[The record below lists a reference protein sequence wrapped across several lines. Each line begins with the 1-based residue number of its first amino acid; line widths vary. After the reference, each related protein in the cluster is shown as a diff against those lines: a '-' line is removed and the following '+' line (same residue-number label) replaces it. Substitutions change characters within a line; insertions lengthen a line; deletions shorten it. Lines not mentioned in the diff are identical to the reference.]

1 MLAKFFIERPVLANV
16 IAFVTILLGAVA
28 AAVLPVSQYPPIT
41 PPTVQVT
48 TTYPGASAK
57 TLVET
62 VALPIEQQVNGVE
75 KMLYMQS
82 NSTSDGRYTL
92 TVTFQVGTDL
102 DFAQVLVQNRVA
114 AARAQLPAAVQQQG
128 VVTKKKETSPLQI
141 ITLSSK
147 DNRYDALFLSNF
159 ATLQLSDKLARLPGV
174 GDVVVFGVGEYS
186 MRVWLDPQQMYQRGL
201 MPTDVVNALQ
211 AENAYVAAGQVGMPP
226 TPSGQ
231 EFQLTANVP
240 AALSDPKQFDQII
253 VKTAANGQ
261 ITRIRDVGRVELG
274 ARSYSQVFRMDGRPA
289 GGIAIYQLP
298 GANALDTAKG
308 VRKLLASL
316 APGFPQGL
324 VYEVPFDT
332 TTFVRESVTEVYHTL
347 FEAGLLVLV
356 VIVVF
361 LQDWRATLVP
371 ATTVPVTIIGAFA
384 AMAVLGFSINLLT
397 LFAVVLA
404 IGIVVDDAIVVVE
417 GVAQHV
423 ERGQTPKQGS
433 IDAMKELMG
442 PIIGITLVLMSV
454 FLPPAFMP
462 GITGQMYRQFALV
475 IAATA
480 LISAVNAL
488 TLKPTQCALWLR
500 AREPGKKKN
509 WFFRGFNAVYEPLEK
524 RYVRVIRFMVERSHR
539 MAAIA
544 LVLIAVAAWGLTK
557 VPTGFLPAE
566 DQGYLMIAVQMPDG
580 ASLERAEAVMNEITR
595 VGLAVPGAAHAIVI
609 GTGGPSP
616 LAGDVSLANAGIVY
630 LMLKDFGER
639 AHGED
644 LKAIAANLTRGLASV
659 QEAHTR
665 VLVPP
670 PIQGLGASSGF
681 QMQIETTDG
690 SYDFERLQRATDD
703 VVRAAQASPVVR
715 DVFTAFRASVP
726 QVTVEVD
733 KTHAATL
740 NVAVGDIYNT
750 VQIYL
755 GSSFVN
761 LFTRYGHN
769 YMVYLQAD
777 PMRRLN
783 VQDVK
788 DLYVRSQSG
797 SMVPVGAVADIR
809 AALGTNVVS
818 LYNLFPAAT
827 INGMAAPGWS
837 SGQALAAMENIARK
851 TLPRGM
857 AFEWTAMSYQERL
870 VGSSAYFIFAL
881 AILLVYFVLCGQ
893 YESWITPA
901 AVILAV
907 PMALLGTVAALKA
920 VGDDNNIYVQ
930 IGLVLLIALS
940 AKNAILI
947 VEMARE
953 GRAAGKSIPEAT
965 VDASRVRFRPILMTS
980 FTFILGVLPLVLA
993 SGAGAAARRSLGT
1006 AVAAGMLAS
1015 TCLAVLFVPSLF
1027 VVLQEWIERK
1037 KAVEGG
1043 APVPGGAPVER
1054 AGTSPA
1060 PTHGT

>member
-1 MLAKFFIERPVLANV
+1 M
-16 IAFVTILLGAVA
+16 
-28 AAVLPVSQYPPIT
+28 
-41 PPTVQVT
+41 
-48 TTYPGASAK
+48 
-57 TLVET
+57 
-62 VALPIEQQVNGVE
+62 
-75 KMLYMQS
+75 
-82 NSTSDGRYTL
+82 
-92 TVTFQVGTDL
+92 
-102 DFAQVLVQNRVA
+102 
-114 AARAQLPAAVQQQG
+114 AQLPSAVQQQG

-186 MRVWLDPQQMYQRGL
+186 MRVWLDPQQMFQRGL
-201 MPTDVVNALQ
+201 MPSDVVNALQ

-231 EFQLTANVP
+231 DFQLTANVP
-240 AALSDPKQFDQII
+240 AAMSDPTQFGQII
-253 VKTAANGQ
+253 LKTAANGQ

-308 VRKLLASL
+308 VSALLAKL

-324 VYEVPFDT
+324 EYAIPFDT

-433 IDAMKELMG
+433 IDAMRELMG

-480 LISAVNAL
+480 LISAINAL

-500 AREPGKKKN
+500 ARDPDRRKN
-509 WFFRGFNAVYEPLEK
+509 WFFRGFNAVYEPLER
-524 RYVRVIRFMVERSHR
+524 RYVRVIRFMVERSGR

-544 LVLIAVAAWGLTK
+544 LLLILLAIWGLTR
-557 VPTGFLPAE
+557 VPTGFIPTE
-566 DQGYLMIAVQMPDG
+566 DQGYAMVTVQLPDG
-580 ASLERAEAVMNEITR
+580 ASLQRTERVMDA
-595 VGLAVPGAAHAIVI
+595 LAVLCRQNPAVDRTIAI
-609 GTGGPSP
+609 GGVSP
-616 LAGDVSLANAGIVY
+616 LDNNASLSNAGIVY
-630 LMLKDFGER
+630 LMFKDWSVR
-639 AHGED
+639 RKGED
-644 LKAIAANLTRGLASV
+644 LRSIYADLTARLRTYPDAR
-659 QEAHTR
+659 TM

-670 PIQGLGASSGF
+670 PIQGLGLSGGF
-681 QMQIETTDG
+681 QMQVELTDG
-690 SYDFERLQRATDD
+690 SFDFARLQ
-703 VVRAAQASPVVR
+703 AAADTIVAEALR
-715 DVFTAFRASVP
+715 DRTIKLALTPLRASVP
-726 QVTVEVD
+726 QVTIKVE
-733 KTHAATL
+733 KAQASHFGL
-740 NVAVGDIYNT
+740 NVGDVYST
-750 VQIYL
+750 VQTYL

-761 LFTRYGHN
+761 QFTRFGHQ
-769 YMVYLQAD
+769 YMVYAQAD
-777 PMRRLN
+777 APFRR
-783 VQDVK
+783 QTDSIEG
-788 DLYVRSQSG
+788 YFIRTSG
-797 SMVPVGAVADIR
+797 GQMVPLGTVARIER
-809 AALGTNVVS
+809 ALGPSLVT
-818 LYNLFPAAT
+818 LYNLYPSAT
-827 INGMAAPGWS
+827 INGAANDGFS
-837 SGQALAAMENIARK
+837 SGQAIQTMEAIAAR
-851 TLPRGM
+851 TLPPGM
-857 AFEWTAMSYQERL
+857 TYEWTAMSYQEKL
-870 VGSSAYFIFAL
+870 VGSSTYFIFAL
-881 AILLVYFVLCGQ
+881 AILLVFFVLAGQ
-893 YESWITPA
+893 YESWVTPA
-901 AVILAV
+901 AVILGV
-907 PMALLGTVAALKA
+907 PLALFGTVSALLGLGVA
-920 VGDDNNIYVQ
+920 NNLYVQ

-947 VEMARE
+947 VEMAIE
-953 GRAAGKSIPEAT
+953 GRAAGKSLIDAT
-965 VDASRVRFRPILMTS
+965 VHASEVRFRPIVMTS
-980 FTFILGVLPLVLA
+980 FTFILGVLPLLLA
-993 SGAGAAARRSLGT
+993 KGAGASARKSLGL
-1006 AVAAGMLAS
+1006 AVASGMLAS
-1015 TCLAVLFVPSLF
+1015 TCLAVLFVPAFF
-1027 VVLQEWIERK
+1027 VVIRGWAEKRRN
-1037 KAVEGG
+1037 ASAADVPATNPAGG
-1043 APVPGGAPVER
+1043 
-1054 AGTSPA
+1054 
-1060 PTHGT
+1060 

>member
-114 AARAQLPAAVQQQG
+114 AAMAQLPGAVQQQG

-231 EFQLTANVP
+231 DFQITANVP

-308 VRKLLASL
+308 VRKLLAGL
-316 APGFPQGL
+316 AAGFPQGL
-324 VYEVPFDT
+324 VYEIPFDT

-500 AREPGKKKN
+500 AHDPGKRKN

-544 LVLIAVAAWGLTK
+544 FVLIGLAIWGLTR
-557 VPTGFLPAE
+557 VPTGFIPTE
-566 DQGYLMIAVQMPDG
+566 DQGYAMVTVQLPDG
-580 ASLERAEAVMNEITR
+580 ASLERTQRAMDAVADVCRRN
-595 VGLAVPGAAHAIVI
+595 PAIERTIMI
-609 GTGGPSP
+609 GGVSP
-616 LAGDVSLANAGIVY
+616 LDNNASLANAGIVY
-630 LMLKDFGER
+630 LMFKDWSLR
-639 AHGED
+639 KKGED
-644 LKAIAANLTRGLASV
+644 LRSIYADLTARLESDPDAR
-659 QEAHTR
+659 TM

-670 PIQGLGASSGF
+670 PIQGLGLSGGF
-681 QMQIETTDG
+681 QMQLELTDG
-690 SYDFERLQRATDD
+690 SFDFARLQAAADA
-703 VVRAAQASPVVR
+703 VVAEARR
-715 DVFTAFRASVP
+715 DPAIRLALTPLRASVP
-726 QVTVEVD
+726 QITIEVE
-733 KTHAATL
+733 KTQASTFGL
-740 NVAVGDIYNT
+740 NVSDVYST
-750 VQIYL
+750 VQAYL

-761 LFTRYGHN
+761 QFTLFGHQ
-769 YMVYLQAD
+769 YMVYAQAD
-777 PMRRLN
+777 APFRRRTDSVDGYFIRTN
-783 VQDVK
+783 A
-788 DLYVRSQSG
+788 G
-797 SMVPVGAVADIR
+797 TMVPLGSVARLER
-809 AALGTNVVS
+809 AQGPSLIT
-818 LYNLFPAAT
+818 LYNLYPSAT
-827 INGMAAPGWS
+827 INGAANEQYS
-837 SGQALAAMENIARK
+837 SGQAIQAMEAIAKR
-851 TLPRGM
+851 TLPPGM
-857 AFEWTAMSYQERL
+857 SYEWTAMSYQEKL
-870 VGSSAYFIFAL
+870 VGSSTYFIFAL
-881 AILLVYFVLCGQ
+881 AILLVFFVLAGQ
-893 YESWITPA
+893 YESWVTPA
-901 AVILAV
+901 AVILGV
-907 PMALLGTVAALKA
+907 PLALFGTVGALLG
-920 VGDDNNIYVQ
+920 
-930 IGLVLLIALS
+930 
-940 AKNAILI
+940 
-947 VEMARE
+947 
-953 GRAAGKSIPEAT
+953 
-965 VDASRVRFRPILMTS
+965 
-980 FTFILGVLPLVLA
+980 LGVANNL
-993 SGAGAAARRSLGT
+993 
-1006 AVAAGMLAS
+1006 
-1015 TCLAVLFVPSLF
+1015 
-1027 VVLQEWIERK
+1027 
-1037 KAVEGG
+1037 
-1043 APVPGGAPVER
+1043 
-1054 AGTSPA
+1054 
-1060 PTHGT
+1060 